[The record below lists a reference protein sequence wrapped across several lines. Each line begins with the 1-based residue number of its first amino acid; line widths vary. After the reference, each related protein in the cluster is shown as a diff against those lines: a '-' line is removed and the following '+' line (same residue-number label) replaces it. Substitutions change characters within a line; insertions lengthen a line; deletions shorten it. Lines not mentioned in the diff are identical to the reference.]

1 MGQRLNTPSE
11 VLVLSVKSGF
21 YPGYGGTRT
30 FTFLRE
36 SCTRYTFTVLRHETL
51 TFTLPPPVCG
61 SRRLSPPR
69 PRVRPVCT
77 PAGRGGPAW
86 RPVGVARVA
95 KTLGV
100 KSLTEDLCEYE
111 YESHMIVTEGTSTHA
126 STPTD
131 SHWQTG
137 VLRAHG
143 RREKGRVLYP
153 KGSCQGFQYPPPR
166 PPRPAARPA
175 PFPPSRP
182 PPLPLPPLPLSP
194 LPPPLPPPMPR
205 PSPPPRPPP

>member
-1 MGQRLNTPSE
+1 MRLAPTVAPAPPRAAA
-11 VLVLSVKSGF
+11 V
-21 YPGYGGTRT
+21 
-30 FTFLRE
+30 
-36 SCTRYTFTVLRHETL
+36 CTRG
-51 TFTLPPPVCG
+51 P
-61 SRRLSPPR
+61 RR
-69 PRVRPVCT
+69 T
-77 PAGRGGPAW
+77 
-86 RPVGVARVA
+86 GVAAGGCGACSWRVA

-126 STPTD
+126 LTPTD

-194 LPPPLPPPMPR
+194 LPPPLPPPLPR

>member
-1 MGQRLNTPSE
+1 MRLAP
-11 VLVLSVKSGF
+11 
-21 YPGYGGTRT
+21 
-30 FTFLRE
+30 
-36 SCTRYTFTVLRHETL
+36 TVA
-51 TFTLPPPVCG
+51 PA
-61 SRRLSPPR
+61 R
-69 PRVRPVCT
+69 PRVRPAC
-77 PAGRGGPAW
+77 AGRG
-86 RPVGVARVA
+86 RVAVLGRVAGGCGACSWRVA

-100 KSLTEDLCEYE
+100 KSLTEGLCEYE

-126 STPTD
+126 LTPTD

-194 LPPPLPPPMPR
+194 LPPPLPPPLPR